1 LGPNRLKDPWLSESI
16 GEFLTQTMMT
26 ELYGQDVA
34 AKQQVNYLNTH
45 DQSYPIPIGLT
56 AHSYTLRDYLATM
69 YGRGPDFLYAV
80 SNTIDK
86 DVWELILRDYY
97 QTYKWDGHSPPTT
110 ESFQQLAEE
119 RCACNLDVF
128 FTDWVEKE

>member
-1 LGPNRLKDPWLSESI
+1 
-16 GEFLTQTMMT
+16 
-26 ELYGQDVA
+26 
-34 AKQQVNYLNTH
+34 
-45 DQSYPIPIGLT
+45 
-56 AHSYTLRDYLATM
+56 
-69 YGRGPDFLYAV
+69 V
-80 SNTIDK
+80 SDTIDK

-97 QTYKWDGHSPPTT
+97 QTYKWDGRAPPTT